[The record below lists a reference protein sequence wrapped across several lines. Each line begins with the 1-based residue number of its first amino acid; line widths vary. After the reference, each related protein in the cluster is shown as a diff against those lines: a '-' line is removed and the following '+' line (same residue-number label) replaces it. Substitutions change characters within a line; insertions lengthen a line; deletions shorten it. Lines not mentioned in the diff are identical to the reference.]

1 MCQSVVRNSSPRKT
15 RASTLIYNEDLKEK
29 ESTMTEDD
37 RDFLVPENANLGG
50 VDDHTEL
57 GRELNELPRCRTV
70 EALTSDRSVLL

>member
-1 MCQSVVRNSSPRKT
+1 
-15 RASTLIYNEDLKEK
+15 
-29 ESTMTEDD
+29 MTEDD